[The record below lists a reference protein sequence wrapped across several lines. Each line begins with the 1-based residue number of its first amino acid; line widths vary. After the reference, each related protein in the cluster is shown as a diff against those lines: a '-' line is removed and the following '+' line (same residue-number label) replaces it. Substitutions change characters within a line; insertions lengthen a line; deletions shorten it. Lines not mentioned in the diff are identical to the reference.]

1 VDGVKEV
8 GFAAPIESH
17 KAIDFFGKLYLRL
30 CVVLKLLKEDIF
42 EVHLAQTVGFLTI
55 FAFGLKIQPFSLYL
69 RPNLAYFILNDMA
82 KKSTATKAKAKYSKE
97 TYAYWYESMLLM
109 RRFEEK
115 AGQLY
120 GQQKIRGF
128 CHLYIG
134 QEACASGAITALEK
148 DDKWITAYRDHA
160 HPLGLGTDPGAVM
173 AELYGKST
181 GTTKGKGGSMHI
193 FDKERNFLGGH
204 GIVGAQVPMGLGI
217 GFAEKYKGTKN
228 LCICYMGDGAVRQGA
243 VHEAFNLAMLY
254 KVPVIF
260 VIENNGYA
268 MGTSVARTSNVTEL
282 YQIGEGYDM
291 PSFPVD
297 GMNVEAIHE
306 AVSEAAERARR
317 GDGPTLLEFRTYRY
331 KGHSMSDPQKYRTKE
346 EVEEYKQRDPIEQ
359 VKATILENKILS
371 EEEISEINARVK
383 KQVDDSVKFAEES
396 PWPDGQ
402 DAFKDVYMQ
411 EDYPF
416 VME

>member
-1 VDGVKEV
+1 
-8 GFAAPIESH
+8 
-17 KAIDFFGKLYLRL
+17 
-30 CVVLKLLKEDIF
+30 
-42 EVHLAQTVGFLTI
+42 
-55 FAFGLKIQPFSLYL
+55 
-69 RPNLAYFILNDMA
+69 MA
-82 KKSTATKAKAKYSKE
+82 KSSSNTAKSKVKYSKE
-97 TYAYWYESMLLM
+97 TYTFWYESMLLM

-134 QEACASGAITALEK
+134 QEACASGAISALEK

-173 AELYGKST
+173 AELYGKVT

-193 FDKERNFLGGH
+193 FDKTVNFIGGH

-217 GFAEKYKGTKN
+217 GFAEKYQGTKN

-254 KVPVIF
+254 KTPVIF

-268 MGTSVARTSNVTEL
+268 MGTAVKRSSNVEDLSTL
-282 YQIGEGYDM
+282 GESYDM
-291 PSFPVD
+291 PSFAVD
-297 GMNVEAIHE
+297 AMNVEAVHE
-306 AVSEAAERARR
+306 AVAEAAERARS
-317 GDGPTLLEFRTYRY
+317 GNGPTLLEFRTYRY
-331 KGHSMSDPQKYRTKE
+331 KGHSMSDPQKYRTRE
-346 EVEEYKQRDPIEQ
+346 EVEEYKGKDPIEQ
-359 VKATILENKILS
+359 VKKTIVENEILS
-371 EEEISEINARVK
+371 EEELEQINKKVK
-383 KQVDDSVKFAEES
+383 KQVEDAVKFAEES
-396 PWPDGQ
+396 DWPKGE